1 MTVKSQVKEGRMVQG
16 ARQLLLGIARRQKHS
31 QKAFESKIG
40 NSQIYYICSSL
51 LGLIVKVTVIF

>member
-1 MTVKSQVKEGRMVQG
+1 MVQG